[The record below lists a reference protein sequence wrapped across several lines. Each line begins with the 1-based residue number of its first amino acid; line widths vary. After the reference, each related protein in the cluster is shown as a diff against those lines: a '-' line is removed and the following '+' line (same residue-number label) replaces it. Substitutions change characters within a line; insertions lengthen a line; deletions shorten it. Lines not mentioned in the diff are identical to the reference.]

1 MVSDNPRDRVV
12 DSYPPPG
19 AADTWPAEDVVVGGT
34 DATVR
39 RVPAYA
45 TGVSVAD
52 TVLPVRNRVQWG
64 PVLAGIAGTLTMML
78 VWSALGLAIG
88 TSAFEPGTDLTDWG
102 TGAGIYGIVAALVS
116 FFFGGWIAAKTA
128 AVGGQFAGLVNGFVT
143 GAASLMI
150 LVWLSTTGLANLVGF
165 LGANLGN
172 VADFVGGDTAAAAT
186 DTGVSFDDVEK
197 GAWITFIILV
207 ATLAAASIGG
217 WLGHNDRA
225 DLEEGA

>member
-1 MVSDNPRDRVV
+1 MVSESPRERVYE
-12 DSYPPPG
+12 SPPPG
-19 AADTWPAEDVVVGGT
+19 AAGNWPADDVVVGGIDT
-34 DATVR
+34 GVR
-39 RVPAYA
+39 RVPAYGV
-45 TGVSVAD
+45 GVSVAE

-64 PVLAGIAGTLTMML
+64 PVLAGTAGTLTMML

-88 TSAFEPGTDLTDWG
+88 TSAYEPGTDLTDWG
-102 TGAGIYGIVAALVS
+102 TSAGIYGIVAALVS
-116 FFFGGWIAAKTA
+116 FFFGGWLAAKTA
-128 AVGGQFAGLVNGFVT
+128 AVGGEFAGLVNGFVA

-172 VADFVGGDTAAAAT
+172 VADFVGGDTT
-186 DTGVSFDDVEK
+186 TGVTNTGVSFDDVEK
-197 GAWITFIILV
+197 GAWITFAILV
-207 ATLAAASIGG
+207 ATLAVAALGG